1 MDSLT
6 NLEEFIANTDPNN
19 SLSFPV
25 DVDPPVITPPDSITV
40 AAIDATGVAAT
51 DSGIV
56 AFLGAVTA
64 SDNINKLV
72 SITHDAGSQ
81 FVLGSNTV
89 TFSATDSSDNSS
101 SVTATV
107 TVTDQSAPV
116 ITLISNNSITLNIDA
131 IFTDEGATVID
142 NVDAERTL
150 LGTGSVDTSTA
161 GIYTLTYS
169 TSSTSDAAG
178 NVAQSVTRNI
188 SVQDNTGD
196 NVIDDTSASGSG
208 AFNIWMLFILISLN
222 FFYEFTQRARFNI
235 KVK

>member
-116 ITLISNNSITLNIDA
+116 ITLISNNSITLNNDA
-131 IFTDEGATVID
+131 I
-142 NVDAERTL
+142 
-150 LGTGSVDTSTA
+150 
-161 GIYTLTYS
+161 
-169 TSSTSDAAG
+169 
-178 NVAQSVTRNI
+178 
-188 SVQDNTGD
+188 
-196 NVIDDTSASGSG
+196 
-208 AFNIWMLFILISLN
+208 
-222 FFYEFTQRARFNI
+222 
-235 KVK
+235 